1 MGARKEGAEA
11 VETMAMAVPVVEGA
25 KREMKR
31 QTAADEIH
39 NLDPMR
45 SL

>member
-1 MGARKEGAEA
+1 MYILRVEARKEGAEA
-11 VETMAMAVPVVEGA
+11 VEARGEGA